1 LKNGLLNLIGKINM
15 PKKSKDII
23 AKANGLLCSYDV
35 RKIRNQLNLT
45 QEEAAKLC
53 GGGAN
58 AFYRYE
64 TGKSLTRRPVSNLLR
79 LLKKHPEDIP
89 YLFKFYPE
97 K

>member
-1 LKNGLLNLIGKINM
+1 M
-15 PKKSKDII
+15 PKKSNGYLI
-23 AKANGLLCSYDV
+23 AKAKGLLCSYDV

-53 GGGAN
+53 GGGTN
-58 AFYRYE
+58 AFYRFE
-64 TGKSLTRRPVSNLLR
+64 TGISLTRRPISNLLR

-89 YLFKFYPE
+89 YLLKFYPE